1 MIKKP
6 WQGLLEMVGILSVV
20 VGLFLVAYEAR
31 QANSI
36 AKAQAVMELA
46 SWYNEL
52 NNARFTDSDFARLN
66 RLLQDPDKY
75 EISEVDASKIN
86 GLAYYIHNIY
96 WSAQTAYD
104 SGLLSI
110 DDLNVYRDELSLIL
124 QDAPGLVPDLVAINE
139 SQPRKRDAYVFEPL
153 AEMGAR
159 SRGDQPRTN

>member
-20 VGLFLVAYEAR
+20 VGLLLVAYEVR

-52 NNARFTDSDFARLN
+52 NNARFTDSDFARLSN
-66 RLLQDPDKY
+66 LLQDPDKH
-75 EISEVDASKIN
+75 EISEVDASKIQ

-96 WSAQTAYD
+96 WSAQTAYN

-124 QDAPGLVPDLVAINE
+124 KDTPGLVPDLVAIYE
-139 SQPRKRDAYVFEPL
+139 SQPRKQDAHVFAPL
-153 AEMGAR
+153 AEMAAEP
-159 SRGDQPRTN
+159 RGNQARTN